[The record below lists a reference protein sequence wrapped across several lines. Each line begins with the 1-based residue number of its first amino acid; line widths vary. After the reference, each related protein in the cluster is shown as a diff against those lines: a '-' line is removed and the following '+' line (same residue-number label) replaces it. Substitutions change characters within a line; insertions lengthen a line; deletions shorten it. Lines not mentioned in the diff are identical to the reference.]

1 MIVDGVQELVC
12 NDVCG
17 NFSCDKCKGWYNAKT
32 ASDIIQMS
40 GRVVRNK
47 DDWAMIYIMDL
58 GFKRFFN
65 THKYLFPKYF
75 QEAIEWWKK

>member
-1 MIVDGVQELVC
+1 MC
-12 NDVCG
+12 
-17 NFSCDKCKGWYNAKT
+17 
-32 ASDIIQMS
+32 

-47 DDWAMIYIMDL
+47 EDWAVIYIMDM